1 MWQYLGLHILKRVP
15 YAYWIILRK
24 GLPYKSIY
32 VLKNDRREWTR
43 EGKKSKLGNQVIL

>member
-15 YAYWIILRK
+15 YVYWIILRK

-32 VLKNDRREWTR
+32 VLKNDHREWTR
-43 EGKKSKLGNQVIL
+43 EGKKSKLGDQVIL